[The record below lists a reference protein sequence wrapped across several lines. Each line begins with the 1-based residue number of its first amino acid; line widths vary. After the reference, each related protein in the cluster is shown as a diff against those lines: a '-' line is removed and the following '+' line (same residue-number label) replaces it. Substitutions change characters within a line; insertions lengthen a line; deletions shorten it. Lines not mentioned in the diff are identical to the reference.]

1 MNPVSQ
7 YAQLVGLQLRAMR
20 QELVFIA
27 IIQVALTAGLVLG
40 FGYIIPD
47 ISRLSA
53 TYLVTGTATQSFVT
67 VGLVMLP
74 QFLSQAK
81 AEGRFDYMMT
91 LPIAREAYLL
101 AQVTVVGIAA
111 LPGVALALA
120 FGDWHYGLS
129 LSPDP
134 LVVLVMVL
142 AVLSLAG
149 VGVALAVI
157 VPHQQAVNAITQL
170 IIFYV
175 LFFAPV
181 ILPASQLPAFLRHT
195 ADFMPPSYAADAVR
209 ATLTDLPGTHL
220 GRSLAVMSAFAVVSL
235 AMASL
240 AVRRRG

>member
-1 MNPVSQ
+1 MNPFSQ
-7 YAQLVGLQLRAMR
+7 YIQLVALQLRAMR
-20 QELVFIA
+20 QEFVMIA
-27 IIQVALTAGLVLG
+27 VVQIALTVALVLG

-47 ISRLSA
+47 VSTLSA

-67 VGLVMLP
+67 IGLVMLP

-81 AEGRFDYMMT
+81 AEGRLDYMMT
-91 LPIAREAYLL
+91 LPISREAYLL
-101 AQVTVVGIAA
+101 GQVTVAGIAA
-111 LPGVALALA
+111 IPGVALALA
-120 FGDWHYGLS
+120 FGDWRYGLS
-129 LSPDP
+129 LSPEP
-134 LVVLVMVL
+134 AIVLVMVL

-149 VGVALAVI
+149 VGVALALLVA
-157 VPHQQAVNAITQL
+157 HQQAVNAICQL

-220 GRSLAVMSAFAVVSL
+220 GRSLAVMAGFAVASL
-235 AMASL
+235 AMASV